1 MNRRNSRALR
11 VENFLYDYNVKSG
24 KWLPKNRFVSEDL
37 FKNGVFYTC
46 KRMSQKTNPVGFR
59 LGNTRFWDFSWVAP
73 KNLYS
78 KFLQEDLAI
87 RKYLANVFAH
97 IGFGTS
103 KILIKRA
110 HGKFFVKIYI
120 KKFKFISSQN
130 IFTSETR
137 GRKLYGGPLK
147 KLNYLGLKLSNKILV
162 NKAYNPLFFKKEEYT
177 QEFNGTFKDITLQDI
192 SFNKN
197 TLKQIPNKNF
207 IRNNLFFCLF
217 KKRFSN
223 KLFSSTTLNNKEDT
237 PFLYKQPL
245 KFFIKNTLE
254 KFTGTPVYCSIVEDT
269 FSLSSA
275 SSFCDAILNE
285 LRFSRNS
292 FRNILTSL
300 FKEISSLK
308 NIKGI
313 RINCSGRLSK
323 TTTMAQTEWFRIG
336 QIPLTTISANIDY
349 AYGTAKTKN
358 GLCGVKVW
366 IYYK

>member
-11 VENFLYDYNVKSG
+11 VENFLYDYDVKSG
-24 KWLPKNRFVSEDL
+24 KWLPKNRFISEDL

-46 KRMSQKTNPVGFR
+46 KRMSQKTNPIGFR
-59 LGNTRFWDFSWVAP
+59 LGVTRFWDFSWIAP
-73 KNLYS
+73 KKLYG
-78 KFLQEDLAI
+78 KFLQEDLII
-87 RKYLANVFAH
+87 RKYLLNLFTH
-97 IGFGTS
+97 LGFGTS

-110 HGKFFVKIYI
+110 RGKLFIKVFI

-130 IFTSETR
+130 IFTSEIR
-137 GRKLYGGPLK
+137 GRKLYAKSLQ
-147 KLNYLGLKLSNKILV
+147 KLNYAKIKLQSKIFANKV
-162 NKAYNPLFFKKEEYT
+162 YNPLFFKKEDSFLENKAMF
-177 QEFNGTFKDITLQDI
+177 QNINSQSLSNNI
-192 SFNKN
+192 SFV
-197 TLKQIPNKNF
+197 
-207 IRNNLFFCLF
+207 NNLDNKLTVKNSFLFRLF
-217 KKRFSN
+217 KKRFLLKNSVGVN
-223 KLFSSTTLNNKEDT
+223 TPLKEETLL
-237 PFLYKQPL
+237 LYKQPL

-254 KFTGTPVYCSIVEDT
+254 KFTGTTVHCTLVEDT
-269 FSLSSA
+269 FTLSSA

-285 LRFSRNS
+285 LSYSRNS
-292 FRNILTSL
+292 FRNILTNL
-300 FKEISSLK
+300 FKEVSSLK

-336 QIPLTTISANIDY
+336 QIPLTTISANVDY